1 MSMSLTFRKL
11 LFIALRQAVFE
22 MYFRLT
28 QSELSFPDLMQIWVF
43 LNNTRLLSVFEMYFG
58 LIETELGISGLTLA
72 IA

>member
-1 MSMSLTFRKL
+1 MSLTFRKL
-11 LFIALRQAVFE
+11 LFIALRQTVFE
-22 MYFRLT
+22 MYFGLT
-28 QSELSFPDLMQIWVF
+28 QSELSFPDLIHIWVF